1 MLCSEGLLRKVEMEG
16 IHGLVQTNCFS
27 TRLYSQFLCRYTR
40 TIFSITQTYFL
51 RKDTTPRFYTN
62 GACHVTPCH
71 RFHQWCLPPWLTN
84 RLSAP
89 QLMFIAYFS
98 ANCMSKDI
106 QSPSK
111 MEERWRPHNHT
122 TTQTQTHRSHSSTE
136 PLIKAYV
143 QNHTYT
149 FSRPSFYFSSNS
161 SFPLHLLI

>member
-40 TIFSITQTYFL
+40 MIFSITQTYFL

-71 RFHQWCLPPWLTN
+71 RFHQWCLPPWLTS

-98 ANCMSKDI
+98 ANCMSKGI

-111 MEERWRPHNHT
+111 MAERRRPYNHT
-122 TTQTQTHRSHSSTE
+122 DTNTQ
-136 PLIKAYV
+136 I
-143 QNHTYT
+143 T
-149 FSRPSFYFSSNS
+149 F
-161 SFPLHLLI
+161 